1 MLPYT
6 AEQGTLADIASHRL
20 AQSIV
25 TGELAQGQKLNE
37 AELAERFGMGRGPLR
52 EALRHLEGMRLVKRI
67 PNVGARVVV
76 LDRKTLSDLYA
87 VREALEGM
95 ACRIAAT
102 LMTDDEID
110 QLRKLLDSHEKQ
122 IKKQGG
128 KVYAQKEG
136 DLDFHYQIARGSRNQ
151 MLMDLLGS
159 EQYQLLRMC
168 RYRTSRNAERTRPCT
183 AATSPDRRGIGAT
196 RRRTGRNADA
206 PPHSGRM
213 AQHQRNDSQ
222 RRGGGSMS
230 SKQGDRAGRSR
241 GPIRWGCDPGAGCC
255 APFNIAGI
263 PYTGRSRL
271 AGPSTDVS
279 GRTHVWGCECPR
291 VLPSLRNAAPKNHC
305 HSNEE
310 AA

>member
-6 AEQGTLADIASHRL
+6 PEQGTLADIASHRL

-52 EALRHLEGMRLVKRI
+52 EALRHLEGMRLVTRV
-67 PNVGARVVV
+67 PNAGARVVV

-102 LMTDDEID
+102 EMTGHEID
-110 QLRKLLDSHEKQ
+110 QLRQLLDNHEKQ

-168 RYRTSRNAERTRPCT
+168 RYRTSRNAERTGPALQQHRQIVE
-183 AATSPDRRGIGAT
+183 ALAQRDGELAEMLMRRHIQGAWQSISEMIDR
-196 RRRTGRNADA
+196 
-206 PPHSGRM
+206 
-213 AQHQRNDSQ
+213 
-222 RRGGGSMS
+222 
-230 SKQGDRAGRSR
+230 
-241 GPIRWGCDPGAGCC
+241 
-255 APFNIAGI
+255 
-263 PYTGRSRL
+263 
-271 AGPSTDVS
+271 
-279 GRTHVWGCECPR
+279 
-291 VLPSLRNAAPKNHC
+291 
-305 HSNEE
+305 EE
-310 AA
+310 T

>member
-1 MLPYT
+1 MLVHAP
-6 AEQGTLADIASHRL
+6 EQATLADMAAHRL

-37 AELAERFGMGRGPLR
+37 AELAESFGMGRGPLR

-67 PNVGARVVV
+67 PNVGVRVVV

-102 LMTDDEID
+102 QMSDEDIA
-110 QLRKLLDSHEKQ
+110 QLAALLDKHEAQ

-128 KVYAQKEG
+128 KVYAQSEG

-168 RYRTSRNAERTRPCT
+168 RHRTSRLTQRTRPALDQHRQIVNALANRDGELAELLMRRHIQGAWRSISEMIDKEEEEHT
-183 AATSPDRRGIGAT
+183 A
-196 RRRTGRNADA
+196 
-206 PPHSGRM
+206 
-213 AQHQRNDSQ
+213 
-222 RRGGGSMS
+222 
-230 SKQGDRAGRSR
+230 
-241 GPIRWGCDPGAGCC
+241 
-255 APFNIAGI
+255 
-263 PYTGRSRL
+263 
-271 AGPSTDVS
+271 
-279 GRTHVWGCECPR
+279 
-291 VLPSLRNAAPKNHC
+291 
-305 HSNEE
+305 
-310 AA
+310 

>member
-6 AEQGTLADIASHRL
+6 PEQGTLADIASHRL

-37 AELAERFGMGRGPLR
+37 AELAESFGMGRGPLR

-67 PNVGARVVV
+67 PNAGARVVV

-102 LMTDDEID
+102 QMTDEEID

-122 IKKQGG
+122 IRKQGG
-128 KVYAQKEG
+128 TVYSQKEG

-168 RYRTSRNAERTRPCT
+168 RYRTSRNAERTGPALQQHRQIVE
-183 AATSPDRRGIGAT
+183 ALAQRDGELAEMLMRRHIQGAW
-196 RRRTGRNADA
+196 
-206 PPHSGRM
+206 HSISAM
-213 AQHQRNDSQ
+213 
-222 RRGGGSMS
+222 
-230 SKQGDRAGRSR
+230 
-241 GPIRWGCDPGAGCC
+241 
-255 APFNIAGI
+255 IAK
-263 PYTGRSRL
+263 
-271 AGPSTDVS
+271 
-279 GRTHVWGCECPR
+279 E
-291 VLPSLRNAAPKNHC
+291 
-305 HSNEE
+305 EE

>member
-1 MLPYT
+1 MHIPPPQ
-6 AEQGTLADIASHRL
+6 QGTLADLAAHRL

-67 PNVGARVVV
+67 PNVGVRVVV

-102 LMTDDEID
+102 QMSDDDIA
-110 QLRKLLDSHEKQ
+110 QLAALLDKHEAQ
-122 IKKQGG
+122 IAKQGG
-128 KVYAQKEG
+128 KVYAQSEG

-168 RYRTSRNAERTRPCT
+168 RHRTSRL
-183 AATSPDRRGIGAT
+183 
-196 RRRTGRNADA
+196 
-206 PPHSGRM
+206 
-213 AQHQRNDSQ
+213 SQ
-222 RRGGGSMS
+222 RTLPALDQHRQIVNALANRDGELAELLMRRHI
-230 SKQGDRAGRSR
+230 QGAWRS
-241 GPIRWGCDPGAGCC
+241 ISEMID
-255 APFNIAGI
+255 
-263 PYTGRSRL
+263 
-271 AGPSTDVS
+271 
-279 GRTHVWGCECPR
+279 
-291 VLPSLRNAAPKNHC
+291 K
-305 HSNEE
+305 EE